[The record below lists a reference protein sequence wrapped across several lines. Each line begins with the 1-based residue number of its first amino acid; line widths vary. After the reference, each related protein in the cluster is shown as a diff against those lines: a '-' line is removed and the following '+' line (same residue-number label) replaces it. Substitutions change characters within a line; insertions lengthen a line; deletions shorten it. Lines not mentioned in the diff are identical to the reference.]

1 MLKKGQTLHVA
12 QEWLED
18 WRYSPKDFEI
28 GAYWA
33 FVISKKT
40 GEIQFFE
47 RIPGYVHV
55 TDFKN
60 MLETGDVG
68 EYKLEVDRLF
78 REEEF
83 TFTDDDEGW
92 IVQINQIQPYVMAEL
107 ITPILLMP
115 YELS

>member
-18 WRYSPKDFEI
+18 WRYSPEDFEI
-28 GAYWA
+28 GSYWA
-33 FVISKKT
+33 FVISKAT

-55 TDFKN
+55 TDFAN

-68 EYKLEVDRLF
+68 EYKLELERLF
-78 REEEF
+78 CEEGF
-83 TFTDDDEGW
+83 TFTDDDDGW